1 MQTENDTSKPKNS
14 PQQRTGEGCPGASCS
29 SFFGDVPLKIA
40 MIGWTPKHRSK
51 VGIPGK
57 IIIIPKTN
65 DGRDWFRH
73 FGVTDSTGACWVQ
86 WREMTAK
93 ERLLKLYIE
102 AWHIIARDG
111 VSPEDVHA
119 AFMVIPEYR
128 DSLSGETFFSWTNA
142 HVDAKIPAPTKPESI
157 TD

>member
-1 MQTENDTSKPKNS
+1 
-14 PQQRTGEGCPGASCS
+14 
-29 SFFGDVPLKIA
+29 

-65 DGRDWFRH
+65 DGRDWFRY

-86 WREMTAK
+86 WREMTDK

-119 AFMVIPEYR
+119 ALMVIPEYR
-128 DSLSGETFFSWTNA
+128 NSLSGETFFLSGETFFSLTNA
-142 HVDAKIPAPTKPESI
+142 RGEA
-157 TD
+157 

>member
-1 MQTENDTSKPKNS
+1 MPAKKSPSKPKDS
-14 PQQRTGEGCPGASCS
+14 PQQETGEGCSGATCS

-57 IIIIPKTN
+57 IIIIPETN
-65 DGRDWFRH
+65 DRRDWFRH
-73 FGVTDSTGACWVQ
+73 FGVTDSTGACWVR

-119 AFMVIPEYR
+119 ALMVIPEYR
-128 DSLSGETFFSWTNA
+128 DSLSGEAFFSWTNA
-142 HVDAKIPAPTKPESI
+142 PHEPRGAKNDNRES
-157 TD
+157 

>member
-1 MQTENDTSKPKNS
+1 MQIKNDTTKPEDSLK
-14 PQQRTGEGCPGASCS
+14 QEAGEGYSGASCS

-51 VGIPGK
+51 VGIFGK
-57 IIIIPKTN
+57 IVIIPKTN

-73 FGVTDSTGACWVQ
+73 FGVTDSTGACWSA
-86 WREMTAK
+86 WKTWTK
-93 ERLLKLYIE
+93 EKRLLKLYIE

-119 AFMVIPEYR
+119 ALMVIPEYR
-128 DSLSGETFFSWTNA
+128 KSLSGEMFFSQQNA
-142 HVDAKIPAPTKPESI
+142 ERIHPHKND
-157 TD
+157 

>member
-1 MQTENDTSKPKNS
+1 MQIKNDTPKPENS
-14 PQQRTGEGCPGASCS
+14 PRQENGEGCPAATCS

-40 MIGWTPKHRSK
+40 MIGWTPKGRFGK
-51 VGIPGK
+51 TPLTGIPGK
-57 IIIIPKTN
+57 IVIIPKTN

-93 ERLLKLYIE
+93 ERLMKLYIE

-128 DSLSGETFFSWTNA
+128 DSLSGETFFSWTNTI
-142 HVDAKIPAPTKPESI
+142 DESPRNG
-157 TD
+157 

>member
-1 MQTENDTSKPKNS
+1 MNKQKHEENREAGSD
-14 PQQRTGEGCPGASCS
+14 CPAATCS

-40 MIGWTPKHRSK
+40 MIGWTPKGRFGK
-51 VGIPGK
+51 TPLTGTPGK

-93 ERLLKLYIE
+93 ERLKKLYIE

-111 VSPEDVHA
+111 VLPEDVHEA
-119 AFMVIPEYR
+119 LMVIPEYR
-128 DSLSGETFFSWTNA
+128 ESLSGETFFSWT
-142 HVDAKIPAPTKPESI
+142 HEKEQS
-157 TD
+157 

>member
-1 MQTENDTSKPKNS
+1 
-14 PQQRTGEGCPGASCS
+14 
-29 SFFGDVPLKIA
+29 VPLKIA

-57 IIIIPKTN
+57 IVIIPKTN

-73 FGVTDSTGACWVQ
+73 LGVTDSTGACWSA
-86 WREMTAK
+86 WKTWTK
-93 ERLLKLYIE
+93 EKRLLKLYIE

-128 DSLSGETFFSWTNA
+128 DSLSGETFFSWTN
-142 HVDAKIPAPTKPESI
+142 VSCPPTGATEGRLK
-157 TD
+157 